1 MFERGC
7 RTRKRPVFYI
17 YAERDISMKNKEKP
31 PSGGGA
37 Y

>member
-1 MFERGC
+1 MVKTADGDISM
-7 RTRKRPVFYI
+7 KN
-17 YAERDISMKNKEKP
+17 ISMKNKEKP